1 MNSSL
6 LLYKKSK
13 NNKNNKRAKK
23 KKRLIISYLQPHGSH
38 TQRQRQ
44 QYHSPIHPLT
54 HHRLNSFP
62 PSPPPNPDRR
72 RTTPTNPHPRSGS
85 CDRIHRKTKPLSSF
99 SKILGDSMDWPN
111 CWKEREEGR
120 LGGGGGLWS
129 RRPAGAAVVLC
140 FFFFGGG

>member
-6 LLYKKSK
+6 PLYKKSK

-23 KKRLIISYLQPHGSH
+23 KKRLLIVYLSPHGSH
-38 TQRQRQ
+38 TQCQRQ
-44 QYHSPIHPLT
+44 QYHSPIHSLT

-72 RTTPTNPHPRSGS
+72 RTTPTNLHRRSGS
-85 CDRIHRKTKPLSSF
+85 DDRIDRKTKPLSSF

-120 LGGGGGLWS
+120 LGGGGGCGAVD
-129 RRPAGAAVVLC
+129 RPVQLLSCV